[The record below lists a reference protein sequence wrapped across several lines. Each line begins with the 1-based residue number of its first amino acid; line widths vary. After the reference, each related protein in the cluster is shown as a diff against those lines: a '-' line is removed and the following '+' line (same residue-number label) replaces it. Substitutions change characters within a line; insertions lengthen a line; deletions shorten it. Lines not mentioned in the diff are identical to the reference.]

1 MNRVEFLFSNLGL
14 VVVGLLVLSAVFA
27 WMRLRARRG
36 MLDPGETGLIEAWSE
51 TGRSV
56 KSYVFP
62 GFQAVL
68 EQVVLPR
75 ATQHPDWER
84 LDGAVDVPGRT
95 VAKFDHEGATYS
107 INGES
112 RIAALV
118 AALEWMRAHPG
129 ENPLVTQ
136 PHERGVTR
144 LTLRPDIGAADSKSV
159 RIASE

>member
-1 MNRVEFLFSNLGL
+1 M
-14 VVVGLLVLSAVFA
+14 
-27 WMRLRARRG
+27 
-36 MLDPGETGLIEAWSE
+36 
-51 TGRSV
+51 
-56 KSYVFP
+56 KSYIFP

-75 ATQHPDWER
+75 ATRYPDWER

-112 RIAALV
+112 RVAALV
-118 AALEWMRAHPG
+118 AVLEWMRAHPG

-144 LTLRPDIGAADSKSV
+144 LTLRPEITAVDSKSV
-159 RIASE
+159 RIASK